1 MPSKNNLG
9 AVKGVKAEEKTVTPI
24 LDPDKKAPA
33 NDRKKPVKKITLKR
47 VNKGFQV
54 EEGRAV
60 KWDTLVAQM
69 KHKSGNERKT
79 GPELIDEAMDY
90 LFSRYLNK

>member
-1 MPSKNNLG
+1 MPSKNNLS
-9 AVKGVKAEEKTVTPI
+9 AVKGVTTEKQTATPI
-24 LDPDKKAPA
+24 LDPNKKAPA
-33 NDRKKPVKKITLKR
+33 NDRKKAVKR

-69 KHKSGNERKT
+69 KHKSGDERKT

-90 LFSRYLNK
+90 LFHRYLKK